1 MTNNKKINVFDIIL
15 GIFMILICIIMVYPF
30 WHVLMGSFMNGTE
43 YLQRNVLL
51 WVKHPTLDNY
61 KYLINETDTIRYIVN
76 TLFIT
81 IIGASLSVFLT
92 TYSAY
97 ALSKKFPGSKLI
109 FLLIVATMFVD
120 PGLIPNY
127 INFKDL
133 SLINTRTVLI
143 LSAIVNPFFLI
154 IMRSNFMEFPKELE
168 ESARIDGARVNTIF
182 FKIVFP
188 LSTAMVAAITV
199 FIAVNYWNTYLPSV
213 FFISDPA
220 KKTIQDYLGSL
231 LTQEQLAV
239 DAAQAV
245 NQPLTTMLKFA
256 SIILGALP
264 ILVVY
269 PFMQRYFVKGALMGA
284 VKG

>member
-1 MTNNKKINVFDIIL
+1 MVTKKLSIADILI
-15 GIFMILICIIMVYPF
+15 GVFMIIICIIMVYPF

-43 YLQRNVLL
+43 YLQKNVLL
-51 WVKHPTLDNY
+51 WVNNPALDNY
-61 KYLINETDTIRYIVN
+61 KYLLAETDTLLYILN
-76 TLFIT
+76 TVFIAVFGT
-81 IIGASLSVFLT
+81 VLSVFFT

-97 ALSKKFPGSKLI
+97 ALSKNIPGIKFI
-109 FLLIVATMFVD
+109 FLLVVATMFID

-133 SLINTRTVLI
+133 GLINTRAVLI
-143 LSAIVNPFFLI
+143 IIAVINPFFLI
-154 IMRSNFMEFPKELE
+154 IMRSNFIEFPKELE
-168 ESARIDGARVNTIF
+168 ESARIDGAGINKIF
-182 FKIVFP
+182 FQIVFP
-188 LSTAMVAAITV
+188 LSTAMIAAITV

-213 FFISDPA
+213 FFISDPD

-269 PFMQRYFVKGALMGA
+269 PFMQRYFVKGALIGA

>member
-1 MTNNKKINVFDIIL
+1 MSKKKLGLADFII
-15 GIFMILICIIMVYPF
+15 GVFMIIICIIMIYPF
-30 WHVLMGSFMNGTE
+30 WHVLMGSFMTGTE
-43 YLQRNVLL
+43 YLQKNVLL
-51 WVKHPTLDNY
+51 WANNPTFDNY
-61 KYLINETDTIRYIVN
+61 SYLLEETDTVLYIIN

-81 IIGASLSVFLT
+81 VFGTIISVFLT

-97 ALSKKFPGSKLI
+97 ALSKKFPGSKIL
-109 FLLIVATMFVD
+109 FLLIVATMFID

-133 SLINTRTVLI
+133 GLINTRAVLI
-143 LSAIVNPFFLI
+143 LVTVINPFFLI
-154 IMRSNFMEFPKELE
+154 IMRSNFLEFPKELE
-168 ESARIDGARVNTIF
+168 ESARIDGASVNRIF

-213 FFISDPA
+213 FFISDPD

-269 PFMQRYFVKGALMGA
+269 PFMQKYFVKGALIGA

>member
-1 MTNNKKINVFDIIL
+1 
-15 GIFMILICIIMVYPF
+15 
-30 WHVLMGSFMNGTE
+30 MGAG
-43 YLQRNVLL
+43 
-51 WVKHPTLDNY
+51 
-61 KYLINETDTIRYIVN
+61 VN
-76 TLFIT
+76 
-81 IIGASLSVFLT
+81 
-92 TYSAY
+92 
-97 ALSKKFPGSKLI
+97 
-109 FLLIVATMFVD
+109 
-120 PGLIPNY
+120 
-127 INFKDL
+127 
-133 SLINTRTVLI
+133 R
-143 LSAIVNPFFLI
+143 
-154 IMRSNFMEFPKELE
+154 
-168 ESARIDGARVNTIF
+168 IF
-182 FKIVFP
+182 FQIVFP

-213 FFISDPA
+213 FFISDPD

-269 PFMQRYFVKGALMGA
+269 PFMQRYFVKGALIGA

>member
-1 MTNNKKINVFDIIL
+1 MVTKKLSIADIII
-15 GIFMILICIIMVYPF
+15 GFFMIIICIIMVYPF

-43 YLQRNVLL
+43 YLQKNVLL
-51 WVKHPTLDNY
+51 WVNNPTLDNY
-61 KYLINETDTIRYIVN
+61 KYLLAETDTLLYILN
-76 TLFIT
+76 TVFIAVFGT
-81 IIGASLSVFLT
+81 VLSVFFT

-97 ALSKKFPGSKLI
+97 ALSKNIPGVKFI
-109 FLLIVATMFVD
+109 FLLVVATMFID

-133 SLINTRTVLI
+133 GLINTRAVLI
-143 LSAIVNPFFLI
+143 IIAVINPFFLI
-154 IMRSNFMEFPKELE
+154 IMRSNFIEFPKELE
-168 ESARIDGARVNTIF
+168 ESARIDGAGVNRIF
-182 FKIVFP
+182 FQIVFP

-213 FFISDPA
+213 FFISDPD

-269 PFMQRYFVKGALMGA
+269 PFMQRYFVKGALIGA

>member
-1 MTNNKKINVFDIIL
+1 MSKKKLGLADLII
-15 GIFMILICIIMVYPF
+15 GFFMIIICIIMIYPF
-30 WHVLMGSFMNGTE
+30 WHVLMGSFMTGTE
-43 YLQRNVLL
+43 YLQKNVLL
-51 WVKHPTLDNY
+51 WANNPTFDNY
-61 KYLINETDTIRYIVN
+61 SYLLEETDTVLYIIN

-81 IIGASLSVFLT
+81 VFGTVISVFLT

-97 ALSKKFPGSKLI
+97 ALSKKFPGSKIL
-109 FLLIVATMFVD
+109 FLLIVATMFID

-133 SLINTRTVLI
+133 GLINTRAVLI
-143 LSAIVNPFFLI
+143 LVTVINPFFLI
-154 IMRSNFMEFPKELE
+154 IMRSNFLEFPKELE
-168 ESARIDGARVNTIF
+168 ESARIDGASVNRIF

-213 FFISDPA
+213 FFISDPD

-269 PFMQRYFVKGALMGA
+269 PFMQKYFVKGALIGA

>member
-1 MTNNKKINVFDIIL
+1 MSKKKL
-15 GIFMILICIIMVYPF
+15 GIADFIIGFLMIIICIIMVYPF
-30 WHVLMGSFMNGTE
+30 WHVLMGSFMTGTE
-43 YLQRNVLL
+43 YLQKNVLL
-51 WVKHPTLDNY
+51 WANSPTLDNY
-61 KYLINETDTIRYIVN
+61 SYLLEETDTVLYIIN

-81 IIGASLSVFLT
+81 IFGTVISVFLT

-97 ALSKKFPGSKLI
+97 ALSKKFPGSKVI
-109 FLLIVATMFVD
+109 FLLIVATMFID

-133 SLINTRTVLI
+133 GLINTRAVLI
-143 LSAIVNPFFLI
+143 LVTVINPFFLI
-154 IMRSNFMEFPKELE
+154 IMRSNFLEFPKELE
-168 ESARIDGARVNTIF
+168 ESARIDGASVNKIF

-213 FFISDPA
+213 FFISDPD

-269 PFMQRYFVKGALMGA
+269 PFMQKYFVKGALIGA

>member
-1 MTNNKKINVFDIIL
+1 MLYII
-15 GIFMILICIIMVYPF
+15 
-30 WHVLMGSFMNGTE
+30 
-43 YLQRNVLL
+43 
-51 WVKHPTLDNY
+51 
-61 KYLINETDTIRYIVN
+61 N

-81 IIGASLSVFLT
+81 VFGTIISVFLT

-97 ALSKKFPGSKLI
+97 ALSKKFPGSKIL
-109 FLLIVATMFVD
+109 FLLIVATMFID

-133 SLINTRTVLI
+133 GLINTRAVLI
-143 LSAIVNPFFLI
+143 LVTVINPFFLI
-154 IMRSNFMEFPKELE
+154 IMRSNFLEFPKELE
-168 ESARIDGARVNTIF
+168 ESARIDGASVNRIF

-213 FFISDPA
+213 FFISDPD

-269 PFMQRYFVKGALMGA
+269 PFMQKYFVKGALIGA

>member
-1 MTNNKKINVFDIIL
+1 MVTKKLSIADIII
-15 GIFMILICIIMVYPF
+15 GFFMIIICIIMVYPF

-43 YLQRNVLL
+43 YLQKNVLL
-51 WVKHPTLDNY
+51 WVNNSTLDNY
-61 KYLINETDTIRYIVN
+61 KYLLAETDTLLYILN
-76 TLFIT
+76 TVFIAVFGT
-81 IIGASLSVFLT
+81 VLSVFFT

-97 ALSKKFPGSKLI
+97 ALSKNIPGVKLI
-109 FLLIVATMFVD
+109 FLLVVATMFID

-133 SLINTRTVLI
+133 GLINTRAVLI
-143 LSAIVNPFFLI
+143 IIAVINPFFLI
-154 IMRSNFMEFPKELE
+154 IMRSNFIEFPKELE
-168 ESARIDGARVNTIF
+168 ESARIDGAGVNRIF
-182 FKIVFP
+182 FQIVFP

-213 FFISDPA
+213 FFISDPD

-269 PFMQRYFVKGALMGA
+269 PFMQRYFVKGALIGA

>member
-1 MTNNKKINVFDIIL
+1 MVNKKLSLADIII
-15 GIFMILICIIMVYPF
+15 GFFMMIICIIMVYPF

-43 YLQRNVLL
+43 YLQKNVLL
-51 WVKHPTLDNY
+51 WANNPTLENY
-61 KYLINETDTIRYIVN
+61 SYLLEETDTLLYIFN
-76 TLFIT
+76 TAFIT
-81 IIGASLSVFLT
+81 VIGTLLSVFFT

-97 ALSKKFPGSKLI
+97 ALSKKFPGSKLL
-109 FLLIVATMFVD
+109 FLLIVATMFID

-133 SLINTRTVLI
+133 GLINTRAVLI
-143 LSAIVNPFFLI
+143 FVTVINPFFLI
-154 IMRSNFMEFPKELE
+154 IMRSNFIEFPKELE
-168 ESARIDGARVNTIF
+168 ESARIDGATVNRIF
-182 FKIVFP
+182 FQIVFP
-188 LSTAMVAAITV
+188 LSTAMIAAITV

-213 FFISDPA
+213 FFISTPD

-269 PFMQRYFVKGALMGA
+269 PFMQRYFVKGALIGA

>member
-1 MTNNKKINVFDIIL
+1 MSKKKLSVADLII
-15 GIFMILICIIMVYPF
+15 GFFMIIICIIMIYPF
-30 WHVLMGSFMNGTE
+30 WHVLMGSFMTGTE
-43 YLQRNVLL
+43 YLQKNVLL
-51 WVKHPTLDNY
+51 WANSPTLDNY
-61 KYLINETDTIRYIVN
+61 TYLIEETDTLLYIVN

-81 IIGASLSVFLT
+81 IFGTVISVFFT

-97 ALSKKFPGSKLI
+97 ALSKKFPGSKVI
-109 FLLIVATMFVD
+109 FLLIVATMFID

-133 SLINTRTVLI
+133 GLINTRAVLI
-143 LSAIVNPFFLI
+143 LVTVINPFFLI
-154 IMRSNFMEFPKELE
+154 IMRSNFLEFPKELE
-168 ESARIDGARVNTIF
+168 ESARIDGASVNRIF

-213 FFISDPA
+213 FFISNPD

-269 PFMQRYFVKGALMGA
+269 PFMQKYFVKGALIGA